1 VAVARLAVPGLDDDD
16 DAAEAVCLAAWAA
29 RQAQAGAAEWRPV
42 LRAPAKRRR
51 TT

>member
-1 VAVARLAVPGLDDDD
+1 MARLAVPGLGDDD

-42 LRAPAKRRR
+42 LRASKARKAR
-51 TT
+51 